1 MKIIMCLVY
10 FQLAILT
17 KYHFNFSGDKKGGL
31 GDKFNLDKLTGL
43 KGGVRSGLLG
53 INEDKK

>member
-1 MKIIMCLVY
+1 MCLVY